1 MSLNGGGRPDVLYDP
16 VTPHAP
22 MPKPPAPPIVSAEFS
37 AAAARPEELPP
48 SIALEVAFAGRS
60 NVGKSSLLNALMHR
74 HALARTS
81 STPGCT
87 RTVNFFSVRARDGAA
102 FTFVD
107 LPGYGYAKRAKGELE
122 SWAEVAERYLL
133 ERQALRLVV
142 VLVDARRGLEAD
154 DRDLLEMIET
164 SKRRDRPTP
173 KTLVVG
179 TKLDRVS
186 ASARKPTLAR
196 ITAPERPVVGTAVS
210 DAQSID
216 ELWRRVRALVDLP
229 GEAPGPTA
237 P

>member
-1 MSLNGGGRPDVLYDP
+1 VPKLPSPP
-16 VTPHAP
+16 V
-22 MPKPPAPPIVSAEFS
+22 VDAEFA

-48 SIALEVAFAGRS
+48 SVAVEVAFAGRS

-74 HALARTS
+74 KGLARTS

-87 RTVNFFSVRARDGAA
+87 RTLNFFRVRARDGATL
-102 FTFVD
+102 TFVD
-107 LPGYGYAKRAKGELE
+107 LPGYGYAKRAKEERE
-122 SWAEVAERYLL
+122 SWADVAERYLL

-173 KTLVVG
+173 KALVVG
-179 TKLDRVS
+179 TKLDRLPTS
-186 ASARKPTLAR
+186 QRKPTLAR
-196 ITAPERPVVGTAVS
+196 ITSPERPVIGTAVS
-210 DAQSID
+210 DAKSID

-229 GEAPGPTA
+229 DDASVSPRPER
-237 P
+237 